1 MKGMNA
7 APLAVAVFAALGL
20 SSAFADVQ
28 PPAEP
33 ETLEQHLANVPVA
46 VSAAPSPQQR
56 DLAAQRVSR
65 YGQIVET
72 RDVGVGNLTAWTVQK
87 NGHQIVLFSTPDAA
101 VIFTGVAWDAATGK
115 NISQPFMAPQA
126 PANGAAPTP
135 SAPVP
140 SLAPQMSPMSDPN
153 IRVAAAMDGEYRGD
167 IPISM
172 KTVDSL
178 SGFKEGNGDI
188 GDTVYII
195 IDPRCPYCR
204 ASYNQTRA
212 YVKAGHTIKWIPA
225 AALGNPQDGVPLAA
239 TILQS
244 SDRSVLDRV
253 LGKHEQ
259 IRSEPTPETTKALST
274 NLEFLF
280 AAFQNNG
287 RDQAGVPAAFFIDHR
302 TGKPKMLT
310 GVSEAVVL
318 EDIFGKL

>member
-33 ETLEQHLANVPVA
+33 ETLEQHLANAPTT
-46 VSAAPSPQQR
+46 AASSPDQIS
-56 DLAAQRVSR
+56 DLAAQRVAR
-65 YGQIVET
+65 YGQIVEV
-72 RDVGVGNLTAWTVQK
+72 REVGVGNLTAWTVQK
-87 NGHQIVLFSTPDAA
+87 NGHQLVLFSTPDAA

-115 NISQPFMAPQA
+115 NISQPFMTGQA
-126 PANGAAPTP
+126 PAIAAAPTAAVPP
-135 SAPVP
+135 S
-140 SLAPQMSPMSDPN
+140 SIRPQMSPMSDPN
-153 IRVAAAMDGEYRGD
+153 VREAAAMDGKYQGE
-167 IPISM
+167 IPVSM